1 MSPDRALNNT
11 EYQEYT
17 LVLNLKRKPVLATE
31 EPRAAKQPR
40 NSFEGYPPDTSFPVI
55 LSQEEKDQ
63 IVGEFHEST
72 STLKRYECSFC
83 GKLGLAASVVMKSVD
98 VLDISLLIRAVNR
111 LHKTSSQPC
120 IESFRR
126 ASLIHD
132 SNYVLCHLCNLS
144 VSNNK

>member
-17 LVLNLKRKPVLATE
+17 LVLNLKWKPVLATE

-63 IVGEFHEST
+63 IV
-72 STLKRYECSFC
+72 
-83 GKLGLAASVVMKSVD
+83 
-98 VLDISLLIRAVNR
+98 VLENFTRVPATARSSGMSALSAVNSDW
-111 LHKTSSQPC
+111 LPQS
-120 IESFRR
+120 
-126 ASLIHD
+126 
-132 SNYVLCHLCNLS
+132 
-144 VSNNK
+144 